1 MSGRCFLRM
10 QAWLLYATGAGM
22 LLLQSYWGVPLNAM
36 DLIFI
41 PQAAIGFTLL
51 WRTSKPRSGY

>member
-1 MSGRCFLRM
+1 
-10 QAWLLYATGAGM
+10 M